1 MAEFKLPELGENITG
16 GDVVGV
22 LVAVG
27 DIINADQD
35 ILELET
41 DKATVTVPVNS
52 GGTITAIHI
61 QEGDRVEVGQLVL
74 TMDGGASNGSAAPT
88 SESATPSPSAP
99 VSPTTPAPQA
109 TVPATFNLPE
119 LGENITGGDVVGVLV
134 SVGDTVTVDQ
144 DVIELET
151 DKATVTVPSSV
162 AGTITAINIQEG
174 DRVEIGQ
181 LILTVAGTTV
191 SISAPAPMLTPA
203 VLPVAVTPT
212 TTQPATPLSHSTTTI
227 ATDPIRSAVPAA
239 PNVRRLARELGL
251 DITQVP
257 VGPSGRINIYDLKA
271 YSRQL
276 NSGAIKLA
284 PISTPVPSTSSTP
297 PPPSP
302 QATRPAAV
310 SKSLP
315 DFSKWGEIE
324 VEKMSGIRRATSNQM
339 AYSWSAPRVTQFD
352 KADIGELEALRQKF
366 GKRLEKSGAKLTI
379 TAILLKIAAAALK
392 EFPKFNASID
402 VANDS
407 VIMKKYYHIGVAVD
421 TERGLIVPV
430 IRDVDRKN
438 IFELAIELAELAKK
452 ARDRK
457 LGLEDMQGGTFTISN
472 LGGIGGTN
480 FTPIVN
486 APEVAILGV
495 ARGSKEPVYNGET
508 FEPHLMM
515 PLALSYDHRL
525 IDGAEGAHF
534 LRWISKALENP
545 LMMSLQSW

>member
-27 DIINADQD
+27 DIVSADQD

-88 SESATPSPSAP
+88 SESATPPPAP

-109 TVPATFNLPE
+109 TAPATFNLPE

-134 SVGDTVTVDQ
+134 SVGNTVTVDQ

-162 AGTITAINIQEG
+162 AGTITAINVQEG

-191 SISAPAPMLTPA
+191 SISAPAPMSTPA
-203 VLPVAVTPT
+203 VSPVAVTPT
-212 TTQPATPLSHSTTTI
+212 TTQPATPLFHSTTI

-284 PISTPVPSTSSTP
+284 PTSTPVPSTPST
-297 PPPSP
+297 PPSP

-438 IFELAIELAELAKK
+438 IFELAIELTELAKK